1 MSIYKNI
8 LQAQKQNRK
17 LLSILID
24 PDKFEVDYAFAKEYL
39 NKLPS
44 STTHLFIGGSTDK
57 EGKTEA
63 VVKLLKGV
71 TTLPI
76 ILFPGNYDQVTPEA
90 QGLLFLS
97 LLSGDNPEY
106 LINQQ
111 RKAARKVQ
119 QSNLEVIPTGYVLI
133 DGGTETAVQ
142 RVSNT
147 VPLPQENLEKI
158 IATALAAQYLGKKML
173 YLEAGSG
180 AKIAVHTT
188 IINAVCKAIDIP
200 VIVGGGII
208 FEKQLEEAY
217 IAGATMVVIG
227 TAFENDSW
235 QS

>member
-8 LQAQKQNRK
+8 ASAQKANKK

-24 PDKFEVDYAFAKEYL
+24 PDKFEMTHAFAKAYIQ
-39 NKLPS
+39 KIPTI
-44 STTHLFIGGSTDK
+44 TTHLFIGGSTDK
-57 EGKTEA
+57 ETKTA
-63 VVKLLKGV
+63 TVVQLLKTV

-76 ILFPGNYDQVTPEA
+76 ILFPGDYLQITPEA
-90 QGLLFLS
+90 HGLLFLS

-106 LINQQ
+106 LIHQQ

-119 QSNLEVIPTGYVLI
+119 KSKLEVIPTGYILI
-133 DGGTETAVQ
+133 DGGTKTAVQ

-147 VPLPQENLEKI
+147 LPLSQKKPEKI
-158 IATALAAQYLGKKML
+158 ITTALAAQYLGKKVL

-180 AKIAVHTT
+180 AKIVVHPT
-188 IINAVCKAIDIP
+188 IIDAVTKAVDIP
-200 VIVGGGII
+200 VIVGGGI
-208 FEKQLEEAY
+208 KSMQQLNAVY
-217 IAGATMVVIG
+217 NAGATMVVIG